1 LIWSGGQWSVNFTV
15 LIAGPIYL
23 PRGNDLSRD
32 FTNRFFELWEHNMST
47 MIENV
52 RSFERRLHPMPVV
65 VPQHQTLRVFIPY
78 DGSETSEAVLNSLK
92 RAGLPRKLE
101 ALVAVTQVW
110 LPSSPEEITRA
121 VRARQMKLLTS
132 GISSFAPALRDDEEQ
147 QVLSREADERI
158 RSMFPSGS
166 VKIENMQEVAAV
178 ARDILRRAK
187 TWGAELIILGSK
199 TSPSP
204 DITDYCG
211 PALRVAQDAHCS
223 VRIVRASDQ
232 KSDSAVRIMIA
243 VDESDP
249 TDNVA
254 QVVASRSWPAGS
266 EATIVAFRKNGPRD
280 LDGDAETTL
289 RLQRLGEKLRAM
301 GLGASFAMRE
311 GIPREVLLREAR
323 ELSADCIFID
333 AQGFSQG
340 LSDDIDER
348 RLSKVAEALVIGAHC
363 SVEVVRARSF
373 SDESFKTA
381 A

>member
-1 LIWSGGQWSVNFTV
+1 
-15 LIAGPIYL
+15 
-23 PRGNDLSRD
+23 
-32 FTNRFFELWEHNMST
+32 MST
-47 MIENV
+47 SMVRNV
-52 RSFERRLHPMPVV
+52 QSFERRLHPIPFAS
-65 VPQHQTLRVFIPY
+65 PQKALKVFIPY
-78 DGSETSEAVLNSLK
+78 DGSEISEAVLNNLK
-92 RAGLPRKLE
+92 RAGLPRELD

-121 VRARQMKLLTS
+121 VRARQMKLMTS
-132 GISSFAPALRDDEEQ
+132 GISSFAPTLRDYEEQ
-147 QVLSREADERI
+147 RVLSREADDRI

-166 VKIENMQEVAAV
+166 VRTENMQEVAAV

-232 KSDSAVRIMIA
+232 KGGSAVRIMIA
-243 VDESDP
+243 VDGSDS

-254 QVVASRSWPAGS
+254 RVVASRSWPAGS
-266 EATIVAFRKNGPRD
+266 EASIVAFRRNGPRD
-280 LDGDAETTL
+280 LVGDSEITPRL
-289 RLQRLGEKLRAM
+289 RRLGEKLRAVV
-301 GLGASFAMRE
+301 LGVSFSMRE

-333 AQGFSQG
+333 AQGFSQE
-340 LSDDIDER
+340 LSDGVDDR
-348 RLSKVAEALVIGAHC
+348 QLSKVAQALVIEAHC
-363 SVEVVRARSF
+363 SVEVVRAQSF
-373 SDESFKTA
+373 NSESLKTA

>member
-1 LIWSGGQWSVNFTV
+1 MNSTV
-15 LIAGPIYL
+15 LLAGRIYL
-23 PRGNDLSRD
+23 PRGTFLVGTLRID
-32 FTNRFFELWEHNMST
+32 FLELWEHNMST
-47 MIENV
+47 VIENV
-52 RSFERRLHPMPVV
+52 RTFERRLHPMPVM
-65 VPQHQTLRVFIPY
+65 VPQRQTLRVFIPY

-166 VKIENMQEVAAV
+166 VKTENMQDVAAV

-199 TSPSP
+199 TSPSSH
-204 DITDYCG
+204 ISDYCG

-243 VDESDP
+243 VDESNP

-266 EATIVAFRKNGPRD
+266 EVSIVAFRKNGPRD
-280 LDGDAETTL
+280 LDGDEETP
-289 RLQRLGEKLRAM
+289 RLQRLGEKLRAI
-301 GLGASFAMRE
+301 GLGVSFAMRE

-323 ELSADCIFID
+323 EGSADCIFID

-340 LSDDIDER
+340 LSDDLDER
-348 RLSKVAEALVIGAHC
+348 RLSKVAEALILGSHC
-363 SVEVVRARSF
+363 SVEVVRAPSF
-373 SDESFKTA
+373 NGESFKTA